1 MDSMEHIRQIK
12 NRIRYLREALETSPE
27 QLAYKLGFTESQ
39 YLEYEQGEG
48 DIPAGVIYDIAAA
61 LGVDPTEL
69 LIGESPR
76 MTDYTVTR
84 KGCGIAVERFPGY
97 SFEALAYN
105 FVGRNKDP
113 MLVTI
118 DPSDTLPKLV
128 THSGQEFNY
137 VIEGK
142 VAVIIGNKTVT
153 LNAGDCIY
161 FNPAIE
167 HGQYAVGGRAVFLTL
182 IDS

>member
-12 NRIRYLREALETSPE
+12 SRIRYLREALETSPE

-105 FVGRNKDP
+105 FVGRNK
-113 MLVTI
+113 
-118 DPSDTLPKLV
+118 
-128 THSGQEFNY
+128 